1 MPDAA
6 PPDPVTTD
14 YLTANVRQQVVAQ
27 LATASLPA
35 AATAGRVFA
44 DTTLGR
50 LVFDSGSALVPGPAW
65 ASGGRVGWSLTDS
78 TNRSIP
84 TGTTTYT
91 SLTFA
96 TKTTDTDGFFSAPG
110 TTVTIP
116 TGLGGIYDMNVTI
129 TWASSPG
136 ANSVLM
142 ILVNG
147 AVGYRF
153 PIGAA
158 TQSTVFTASLAGLA
172 LAAGDTIVVQ
182 PSQGSG
188 ASINVNPARW
198 QGWRRSA

>member
-6 PPDPVTTD
+6 PPDPVTAD
-14 YLTANVRQQVVAQ
+14 HWTANVRKQVVAQ
-27 LATASLPA
+27 LSTASLPA

-65 ASGGRVGWSLTDS
+65 ASGGRVGWKLADS

-91 SLTFA
+91 ALTFA
-96 TKTTDTDGFFSAPG
+96 TETTDTDGFFSAPG

-116 TGLGGIYDMNVTI
+116 TGLGGLYVMTASA

-136 ANSVLM
+136 ANSV
-142 ILVNG
+142 ITFIVNG
-147 AVGYRF
+147 ATGYRF

-158 TQSTVFTASLAGLA
+158 TQMTLCSISVGIT
-172 LAAGDTIVVQ
+172 LAAADTVQ
-182 PSQGSG
+182 LLVSQGSG
-188 ASINVNPARW
+188 GAININPASW
-198 QGWRRSA
+198 QGWRVTA